1 MLGRVACNIKYGKC
15 LCITRL
21 YVLDNCMIHL
31 IGWLPVLYDT
41 RFSVDIHWALLSS
54 RKLFVNSC
62 ITHAF
67 QARAWETL
75 LHVSNSLENGNSLLL
90 NIQGASPSD
99 NFLFFLF
106 ILKAKKKNLKI
117 ETNACCCVNFN
128 LFITLVLVQF
138 LGCFYHY
145 VLFSSSAPFVIYV
158 RREREDVNL
167 EGMWKTM
174 IFWKHVTFT
183 TFSEQILNGKLLVL
197 IEILLLKLLFCLS
210 VTNSE

>member
-1 MLGRVACNIKYGKC
+1 MTPCFIWHQV
-15 LCITRL
+15 
-21 YVLDNCMIHL
+21 
-31 IGWLPVLYDT
+31 
-41 RFSVDIHWALLSS
+41 FSNIHWALLSS

-99 NFLFFLF
+99 NYLF
-106 ILKAKKKNLKI
+106 IIKAKKKILKI

-167 EGMWKTM
+167 EGMWKT

-183 TFSEQILNGKLLVL
+183 TFSEQILDDKLLVL